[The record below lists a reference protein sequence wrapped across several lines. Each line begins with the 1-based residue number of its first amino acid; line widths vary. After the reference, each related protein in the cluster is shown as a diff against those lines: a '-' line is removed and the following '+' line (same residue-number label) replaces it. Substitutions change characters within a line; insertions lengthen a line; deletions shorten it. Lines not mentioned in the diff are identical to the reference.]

1 MMDTHD
7 GGGAR
12 IYVLVKL
19 SPGTIDDFVRK
30 VSHLEGVTR
39 VSPVTG
45 TYDVVIVVD
54 EESYARAL
62 KIVLKGIRTLPGV
75 EETETLV
82 EVFLD

>member
-1 MMDTHD
+1 MEAQD
-7 GGGAR
+7 GTGAR

-19 SPGTIDDFVRK
+19 SPGTIDEFVSRA
-30 VSHLEGVTR
+30 SHLEGVNR

-45 TYDVVIVVD
+45 SYDVVVVVD
-54 EESYARAL
+54 EENYARAL
-62 KIVLKGIRTLPGV
+62 KVVLKGIRTITGV

>member
-1 MMDTHD
+1 MVDDHE
-7 GGGAR
+7 GSGAR

-19 SPGTIDDFVRK
+19 LPGTIEDFASK
-30 VSHLEGVTR
+30 AAHLEGVTR

-45 TYDVVIVVD
+45 TYDILVIVD

-62 KIVLKGIRTLPGV
+62 KVVLKGIRPLPGV

-82 EVFLD
+82 EVVLE